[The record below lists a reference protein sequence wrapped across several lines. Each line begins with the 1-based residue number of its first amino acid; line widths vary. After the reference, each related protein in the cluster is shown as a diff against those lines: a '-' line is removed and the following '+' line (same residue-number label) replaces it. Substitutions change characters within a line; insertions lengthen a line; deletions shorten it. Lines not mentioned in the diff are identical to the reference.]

1 MSDRLEE
8 LGYGYYEPKTS
19 FEIEYEIG
27 KDGMSS
33 QIEKFITGET
43 IQAFLINDK
52 LKYNASYRVGNN
64 VYMTELMLDSSDFI
78 EVERPVFEE
87 PFFPE
92 EPIIE
97 EENNPSF
104 LEQNLPF
111 VTIVKDKL
119 NKLDR
124 NHKILLLIIL
134 GLLAFGIFNRI
145 KK

>member
-27 KDGMSS
+27 KDGVSS

-52 LKYNASYRVGNN
+52 LKYNASHRVGNN

-78 EVERPVFEE
+78 EVDRPVFEE

-97 EENNPSF
+97 EENNSSF

-119 NKLDR
+119 NTLDR